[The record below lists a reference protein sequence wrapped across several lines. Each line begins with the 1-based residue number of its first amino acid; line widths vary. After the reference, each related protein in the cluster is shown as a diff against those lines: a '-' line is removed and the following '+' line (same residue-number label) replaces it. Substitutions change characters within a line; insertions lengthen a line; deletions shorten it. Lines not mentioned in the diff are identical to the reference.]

1 MGAFSC
7 LIAELDLETE
17 KMKTILQQVVLK
29 DVKKLASLSGGQ
41 CFVFWDTDSN
51 LHELIEN
58 GEVFVFVKDSTNNG
72 SCKVLNLTDGLLI
85 QRDSD
90 RKVVVLDST
99 LTLAITESPKI

>member
-1 MGAFSC
+1 
-7 LIAELDLETE
+7 
-17 KMKTILQQVVLK
+17 MKTVLQQVALK
-29 DVKKLASLSGGQ
+29 DIKKLSSLSGGQ
-41 CFVFWDTDSN
+41 CFVFWESDSN
-51 LHELIEN
+51 LYELIDN

-99 LTLAITESPKI
+99 LTLAVTESANV

>member
-1 MGAFSC
+1 
-7 LIAELDLETE
+7 
-17 KMKTILQQVVLK
+17 MKTILQQVVLK
-29 DVKKLASLSGGQ
+29 DVKKLSSLSGGQ
-41 CFVFWDTDSN
+41 CFVFWDADSN

-58 GEVFVFVKDSTNNG
+58 GEVFVFVKDSINNG
-72 SCKVLNLTDGLLI
+72 SCKVVNLTDGLLV